1 MAFFRPRVSR
11 EAEVRHHADQEVGKS
26 FPELLE
32 KARAAEVAL
41 RRTQASLASPEELR
55 AAGLAF
61 DRALTEALRGAEAS
75 QRAAFGIKSYD
86 DRIRRRKG
94 RATPKGAEWTAEVN
108 RLRTLREQNRLTGI
122 VRVPRLVPAVAERP
136 EAAAALH
143 RAAGAR

>member
-32 KARAAEVAL
+32 KAREAEAEV
-41 RRTQASLASPEELR
+41 RRAQAAAAPVQELR

-61 DRALTEALRGAEAS
+61 DRALTEALRAAEAN
-75 QRAAFGIKSYD
+75 QRATFGIRSYD

-122 VRVPRLVPAVAERP
+122 PRVPRPVA
-136 EAAAALH
+136 AS
-143 RAAGAR
+143 AR